1 MLIRSIYGFHPE
13 SLSIRMRKLTHA
25 YVFQMTMLNR
35 SYKNKN
41 GPKSWQAT
49 CRKKIARPENDSS
62 PPCSYCITSEQT
74 QLTNTEEAEP
84 GLRMHNF
91 YHHAINAGWPK
102 IGPSD
107 RPLVLQIAR
116 TFGSPRAHSAL
127 ARRSCGSASV
137 GWARGVPV

>member
-1 MLIRSIYGFHPE
+1 
-13 SLSIRMRKLTHA
+13 MRKLTHA
-25 YVFQMTMLNR
+25 YVFQMTMLNK

-41 GPKSWQAT
+41 GQNLGKPHA
-49 CRKKIARPENDSS
+49 RKKIACPENDSS
-62 PPCSYCITSEQT
+62 PPCSYCIASEQT

-84 GLRMHNF
+84 GLRMHNL

-107 RPLVLQIAR
+107 RPLVLQMAQR
-116 TFGSPRAHSAL
+116 FGVPRAHSAL
-127 ARRSCGSASV
+127 ARQSCGSASV